1 MQNNITLREMPSP
14 IDFGVENTKKKK
26 QYRNIARIAN
36 AIRAKYSIKV
46 NQELYNDMVKK
57 DNQNNPTWD

>member
-26 QYRNIARIAN
+26 QYRNVVHIAN
-36 AIRAKYSIKV
+36 AIRAKYNIKV